1 MSVGRGVV
9 RGGVGGIEKDVGMNV
24 LSSTNVGVGVSI
36 AAGKG
41 VGRPMPGVGARVLLV
56 PAWVAGIRK
65 RAMID
70 FIVD

>member
-9 RGGVGGIEKDVGMNV
+9 RAGEGGIEKDVGMNV

-36 AAGKG
+36 AGKG